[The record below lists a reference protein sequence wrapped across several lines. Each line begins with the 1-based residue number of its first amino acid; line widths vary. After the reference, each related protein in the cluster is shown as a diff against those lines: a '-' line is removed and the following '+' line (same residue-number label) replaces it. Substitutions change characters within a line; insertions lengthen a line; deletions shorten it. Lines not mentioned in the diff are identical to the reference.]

1 MGSAEG
7 ERTGNGDG
15 ARTPGRNGHCILIVE
30 DETLIGLY
38 LVQLL
43 GELEYDVSGPAASA
57 DRALDLAGA
66 SHPDIALVDLGLS
79 GRIDGLSVAIELRDR
94 FDIPTIF
101 LSDTLDAVTLRRA
114 EVAAPLDLIQ
124 KPFSADRLASALKGA
139 LAGG

>member
-7 ERTGNGDG
+7 ERSGDG
-15 ARTPGRNGHCILIVE
+15 ARTPGRNGHRVLIVE
-30 DETLIGLY
+30 HETLIGLY

-57 DRALDLAGA
+57 GPAFDLAGA

-79 GRIDGLSVAIELRDR
+79 GRIDGLSVAIALRDR
-94 FDIPTIF
+94 FEIPTIF

-114 EVAAPLDLIQ
+114 EVAAPLDLIR
-124 KPFSADRLASALKGA
+124 KPFSADRVASALKTAFAEG
-139 LAGG
+139 